1 MSYSYGKSIVTDG
14 LVFYVDAANENSY
27 PGTGTDWANLSGSA
41 TATLANTPTHSSNN
55 GGYFSFDGTNQ
66 YVATTYDATG
76 SINVTYCFWVRITAF
91 APTGGY
97 GGSIL
102 DQSTGGTGFGIRT
115 FGSGVIQTFTRNS
128 NASATNIDSTFTGL
142 STNTWYYVCLKYT
155 TNTLTSYLNGSVNA
169 TTSITLDTISSDTA
183 NDLEIGGRNDT
194 TDGYFEGDI
203 ACVQLYTKALSNDE
217 ITQNYNALKN
227 RFV

>member
-14 LVFYVDAANENSY
+14 LVFYVDAANDNSY
-27 PGTGTDWANLSGSA
+27 AGSGTDWANLSGSA
-41 TATLANTPTHSSNN
+41 TATLGGIPTHSSNN
-55 GGYFSFDGTNQ
+55 GGYFSFDGTDDH
-66 YVATTYDATG
+66 VATTYNATG
-76 SINVTYCFWVRITAF
+76 SIDVTYCFWARITAF
-91 APTGGY
+91 APTGGF
-97 GGSIL
+97 GGNIL
-102 DQSTGGTGFGIRT
+102 DQSTGGTGFGVRT
-115 FGSGVIQTFTRNS
+115 NGSGVIQTFVRNS

-169 TTSITLDTISSDTA
+169 TTSITLDTINSDTA

-194 TDGYFEGDI
+194 ASDYFEGDI
-203 ACVQLYTKALSNDE
+203 ACVQLYTKPLSDTE
-217 ITQNYNALKN
+217 VLQNYNALKN